1 MLKKMYEVKKIS
13 SCVNLIGEIEKEKII
28 EIISSYFFNASIV
41 FWLDYEVL
49 FGTFESGKLRF
60 YKELSRDF
68 GKYLLKARIFDENK
82 ELYLW
87 RNNNLVLK
95 GRLRKDYVGE
105 HKVDEHKVEYID
117 VIDAQQVMFGKN
129 FYDLKNGFVE
139 VSEPRGIKYIVPK
152 EFLLGEKLTQS
163 DMRLILYT
171 RNYIGYNEIGQAG
184 FIDYRFVK
192 IEARGG
198 EQNG

>member
-1 MLKKMYEVKKIS
+1 MIMLKKMYEVKKIS

-129 FYDLKNGFVE
+129 FYDLKMALSKFLSQEGSNILF
-139 VSEPRGIKYIVPK
+139 PK
-152 EFLLGEKLTQS
+152 NF
-163 DMRLILYT
+163 Y
-171 RNYIGYNEIGQAG
+171 
-184 FIDYRFVK
+184 
-192 IEARGG
+192 
-198 EQNG
+198 

>member
-1 MLKKMYEVKKIS
+1 MV
-13 SCVNLIGEIEKEKII
+13 
-28 EIISSYFFNASIV
+28 
-41 FWLDYEVL
+41 
-49 FGTFESGKLRF
+49 
-60 YKELSRDF
+60 
-68 GKYLLKARIFDENK
+68 RI
-82 ELYLW
+82 
-87 RNNNLVLK
+87 
-95 GRLRKDYVGE
+95 
-105 HKVDEHKVEYID
+105 
-117 VIDAQQVMFGKN
+117 